1 MVINNT
7 KFVFLVQPNSDNTDR
22 FYLSVDMLT
31 KANALCDAMLSA
43 PSPTTTSSVD
53 TQKIQQGMVGYCF
66 LIRAALNKSIDVV
79 PSEQNQDKFNLSVD
93 VITKTDALCG
103 AMLTPPPPQK
113 GLFGYLHARLLKCGR
128 NRKRQH

>member
-1 MVINNT
+1 
-7 KFVFLVQPNSDNTDR
+7 
-22 FYLSVDMLT
+22 
-31 KANALCDAMLSA
+31 
-43 PSPTTTSSVD
+43 
-53 TQKIQQGMVGYCF
+53 MVGYCF

-113 GLFGYLHARLLKCGR
+113 GLFGYCTLINIALKLSESVMPSQENQNRFDLTVDLLKKASALCGAM
-128 NRKRQH
+128 KAQEDQ